1 MTNTVESK
9 VIYQKQFCG
18 EECTCSFIIN
28 PLIGDYEGTIVHIGN
43 ININIKQDT
52 DIAKLYIDVDK
63 ENTID
68 LYLNE
73 KYLVVLRFS
82 KCMNLIDFNAY
93 QYTYNHNIPLYK
105 LQNNHYW
112 FDMDNPISSHVSKY
126 NIEYS
131 TTKKSD
137 VWIGNLYGTLTNFKL
152 FDVYNDNLSDML
164 EMYPTH
170 QHLMINDTARKIVG
184 LPGVTPM

>member
-1 MTNTVESK
+1 MPIVRFRSSCPACLNP
-9 VIYQKQFCG
+9 
-18 EECTCSFIIN
+18 EECYYWIHSNC
-28 PLIGDYEGTIVHIGN
+28 GG
-43 ININIKQDT
+43 
-52 DIAKLYIDVDK
+52 
-63 ENTID
+63 D

-73 KYLVVLRFS
+73 NYLVVLRFS

-93 QYTYNHNIPLYK
+93 KYTFNQNIPLYK

-131 TTKKSD
+131 AANKSD
-137 VWIGNLYGTLTNFKL
+137 VWISNLYGTLTNFKL

-170 QHLMINDTARKIVG
+170 QHLMINDTARKLVG
-184 LPGVTPM
+184 LPGVTPK

>member
-1 MTNTVESK
+1 
-9 VIYQKQFCG
+9 
-18 EECTCSFIIN
+18 
-28 PLIGDYEGTIVHIGN
+28 
-43 ININIKQDT
+43 
-52 DIAKLYIDVDK
+52 
-63 ENTID
+63 
-68 LYLNE
+68 
-73 KYLVVLRFS
+73 
-82 KCMNLIDFNAY
+82 MNLIDFNAY
-93 QYTYNHNIPLYK
+93 KYTFNQNIPLYK

-164 EMYPTH
+164 EMYPTY

-184 LPGVTPM
+184 LPGVTPK